1 MNKLKKDGRKLRS
14 ESTADLILNT
24 ALKIVRKGDIDI
36 SFDAIAKE
44 AKIGTRTIFRHFK
57 DKEALQ
63 ENLDQVLAHEFTNAF
78 LSIDREDHLE
88 KRIKNLSTVLIS
100 TLHKKSKYSFVG
112 LLRTFG
118 ETKPYEK
125 ICFLGIKL

>member
-1 MNKLKKDGRKLRS
+1 MKEIKKDGRKLRS

-88 KRIKNLSTVLIS
+88 KRIENLSTAVSYTHL
-100 TLHKKSKYSFVG
+100 TLP
-112 LLRTFG
+112 T
-118 ETKPYEK
+118 
-125 ICFLGIKL
+125 ICSV